1 MSDVLGDLY
10 DVAGDTVD
18 LLVDAAEG
26 DYHAAAAGVD
36 YVLGDSAGVTAQL
49 SEVDAA
55 VGRTDGDFDNAVE
68 HLSNAFDDAG
78 IDLTIP

>member
-1 MSDVLGDLY
+1 MSDVFGDLY

-36 YVLGDSAGVTAQL
+36 YVMGDSAGVTSQL
-49 SEVDAA
+49 AEVDAA
-55 VGRTDGDFDNAVE
+55 EGRAEGDFDQAVTD
-68 HLSNAFDDAG
+68 LSSAFDDAG
-78 IDLTIP
+78 IDLAP